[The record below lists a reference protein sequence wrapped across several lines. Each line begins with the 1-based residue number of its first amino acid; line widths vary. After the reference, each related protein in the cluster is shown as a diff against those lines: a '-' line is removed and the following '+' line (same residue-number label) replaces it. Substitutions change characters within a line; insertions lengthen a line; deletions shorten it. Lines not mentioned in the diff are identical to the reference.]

1 MLQAVCRPFLRH
13 QPDGALAH
21 DQQLVVPRRRQRF
34 AEQPFSKAG
43 CMRAGRFG
51 VMLAGQ
57 RRRTHLNDMSSHV
70 FTYGSL
76 MFPQVWQ
83 RVVRGEYRF
92 ARATA
97 AGYARYAITGE
108 TYPGMVGQAGS
119 AVQGVLYFDV
129 GPQDLAALDAFEG
142 GEYRRE
148 EIDVTLDAGETVR
161 ASTYIYLLPEKL
173 SESKWLPEVFQ
184 MERFIGTY
192 CRDRLGS

>member
-1 MLQAVCRPFLRH
+1 
-13 QPDGALAH
+13 
-21 DQQLVVPRRRQRF
+21 
-34 AEQPFSKAG
+34 
-43 CMRAGRFG
+43 
-51 VMLAGQ
+51 
-57 RRRTHLNDMSSHV
+57 MSLHV

-83 RVVRGEYRF
+83 RVVSAEYRF

-108 TYPGMVGQAGS
+108 TYPGMIGQAGS

-142 GEYRRE
+142 DEYRRDD
-148 EIDVTLDAGETVR
+148 IDVALDAGETVR

-173 SESKWLPEVFQ
+173 SESKWLPEAFQ
-184 MERFIGTY
+184 MERFIGSY
-192 CRDRLGS
+192 CRDRLGG